1 MPMSEYE
8 RILITDAAK
17 GKKQALKILL
27 DLYRPRLV
35 EVIEGELHSLDHVD
49 SIINSVSVKAEHEIR
64 QLQNP
69 AEFGRMIKELTR
81 AECADSQKNDRDV
94 PPQGAPTAQS
104 FASVAPFRPVM
115 QNHMPA
121 AQSDPSGTV
130 PFRPAVQNHASAAPK
145 NPSAAVPFRPVVLNC
160 PTDASDPY
168 APPSPQN
175 AVEYDSKTELLTE
188 EHTEP
193 LPLSLS
199 ADEAKTELLTDESGT
214 APLHEEAKTEL
225 LSEGVSVTREDE
237 PKTEL
242 LSEGVSVTREDEV
255 KTELLS
261 EGVSVT
267 RQDEAKTEVLSEG
280 ISVTRQDEEK
290 TVLLSEEQHSEKTEE
305 SVTEPIPEQQG
316 ELLYKPD
323 TMPRAHDQAPS
334 NSPATGTAKV
344 GLLVCVKGENTGEN
358 FSLYAGANRV
368 GVSDDCDVQIKD
380 RSLTDADH
388 VFVIYDERRES
399 FSLDPGSLSSRL
411 FVNDASVDSPI
422 FIQSHD
428 TLRIGGSAFMLVSFQ

>member
-121 AQSDPSGTV
+121 AQSDPSGAV

-214 APLHEEAKTEL
+214 ASLHEEAKTEL
-225 LSEGVSVTREDE
+225 LSEGVSVTRE
-237 PKTEL
+237 
-242 LSEGVSVTREDEV
+242 
-255 KTELLS
+255 
-261 EGVSVT
+261 
-267 RQDEAKTEVLSEG
+267 DEAKTEVLSEG

-290 TVLLSEEQHSEKTEE
+290 TVLLSEEQHSEETEE

>member
-81 AECADSQKNDRDV
+81 AECVDSQKNDRDV
-94 PPQGAPTAQS
+94 PRQGAPTAQS

-121 AQSDPSGTV
+121 AQSDPSGAV

-175 AVEYDSKTELLTE
+175 AVEYDSKTELLT
-188 EHTEP
+188 
-193 LPLSLS
+193 
-199 ADEAKTELLTDESGT
+199 DESGT
-214 APLHEEAKTEL
+214 APLHEEAKTEFL
-225 LSEGVSVTREDE
+225 FEGVSVTLEDE
-237 PKTEL
+237 PKTE
-242 LSEGVSVTREDEV
+242 V
-255 KTELLS
+255 LS

-334 NSPATGTAKV
+334 NSPVTGTAKV

>member
-199 ADEAKTELLTDESGT
+199 ADEVKTELLTDESGT

-225 LSEGVSVTREDE
+225 LSEGV
-237 PKTEL
+237 
-242 LSEGVSVTREDEV
+242 
-255 KTELLS
+255 
-261 EGVSVT
+261 
-267 RQDEAKTEVLSEG
+267 
-280 ISVTRQDEEK
+280 SVTRQDEEK

-411 FVNDASVDSPI
+411 FVNDDSVDSPI

>member
-115 QNHMPA
+115 RNHMPA
-121 AQSDPSGTV
+121 AQSDPSGAV

-199 ADEAKTELLTDESGT
+199 ADEAKTEFLTDESGT

-237 PKTEL
+237 LKTEL
-242 LSEGVSVTREDEV
+242 LFEGVSVTRE
-255 KTELLS
+255 
-261 EGVSVT
+261 
-267 RQDEAKTEVLSEG
+267 DEAKTEVLSEG

-358 FSLYAGANRV
+358 FSLYAGVNRV

-388 VFVIYDERRES
+388 VFVIYDERRVS

>member
-49 SIINSVSVKAEHEIR
+49 SIINSVSVKAEQEIR

-121 AQSDPSGTV
+121 AQSDPSGAV

-214 APLHEEAKTEL
+214 APLHEESKTELLSEGVSVTLEDEPKTEL

-242 LSEGVSVTREDEV
+242 
-255 KTELLS
+255 
-261 EGVSVT
+261 
-267 RQDEAKTEVLSEG
+267 LSEG

-380 RSLTDADH
+380 RSLTNADH